1 MPRVLRRG
9 PDGRNLW
16 GVRRSA
22 RQGEP
27 GRLGLRRPVSRWIAA
42 GAAASTIARAG
53 TTLCGNQTSR
63 QPAGVK
69 VHGDLSHNLSHR
81 SMPTQ
86 PPPDHNDGAAARM
99 ERFLEANGEA
109 PPAPPTPAWDW
120 TQDSNAD
127 APPAGSL
134 RKSRS
139 EMESTSGMCTGS
151 VATAIHAAVDVDVGK
166 LGRRQPQRLAFVYNT
181 LRAEIGGFRVRNN

>member
-16 GVRRSA
+16 GVRRAA

-53 TTLCGNQTSR
+53 STLCGNQISR
-63 QPAGVK
+63 HPTPSTRVLGGVK
-69 VHGDLSHNLSHR
+69 AHGDLSHNLSHR
-81 SMPTQ
+81 SLPTQ
-86 PPPDHNDGAAARM
+86 PPREHDDGAAARM

-109 PPAPPTPAWDW
+109 PPAPPTPAWDL
-120 TQDSNAD
+120 
-127 APPAGSL
+127 SL
-134 RKSRS
+134 
-139 EMESTSGMCTGS
+139 
-151 VATAIHAAVDVDVGK
+151 IH
-166 LGRRQPQRLAFVYNT
+166 
-181 LRAEIGGFRVRNN
+181 I